1 MNSKIELKQQINYVL
16 AQFEMSEEVRH
27 LLISLNNDLE
37 KDISECQKMQM
48 WLKWVSLFK
57 DLALVALN
65 IYKES
70 E

>member
-1 MNSKIELKQQINYVL
+1 MNSKIELKQQINYAL
-16 AQFEMSEEVRH
+16 TQFEMSEEVRH
-27 LLISLNNDLE
+27 LLISLKNDLE

-57 DLALVALN
+57 DLTLVALN
-65 IYKES
+65 IYQKS

>member
-1 MNSKIELKQQINYVL
+1 
-16 AQFEMSEEVRH
+16 MSEEVRH

-37 KDISECQKMQM
+37 KDINECQKMQM

-57 DLALVALN
+57 DLTLVALN
-65 IYKES
+65 IYQES